1 MQTNN
6 TDSDEMNRD
15 TAAPPL
21 LNAIPESVIEA
32 MGLVMKEAEKA
43 ASEQLESAKVVL
55 ATDRAAF
62 EVQRANLE
70 TELSET
76 KTALAA
82 EKAAHQQAIDSSESL
97 RIAAQQHEEIV
108 NRLTRE
114 RDEAQALSQD
124 LKSEK
129 SDLQKGHQS
138 KGAELQQLNAQII
151 ELRHQ
156 LEDLQQ
162 SKTQLEAETARL
174 AEKDV
179 SAAQEQS
186 QLTLKNRELTTNL
199 IATKETLT
207 ATEKRRMET
216 VDRFKKAQLEI
227 FTLKAQVSDMVS
239 ELKLLKHAPP
249 PSVSPQ
255 E

>member
-1 MQTNN
+1 
-6 TDSDEMNRD
+6 MNGD

-21 LNAIPESVIEA
+21 LNAIPESVIAA

-43 ASEQLESAKVVL
+43 ASDQLESAKAGL

-76 KTALAA
+76 KAALAA
-82 EKAAHQQAIDSSESL
+82 EKAAHQQSIESSESL
-97 RIAAQQHEEIV
+97 QIAEQQHEEIV

-114 RDEAQALSQD
+114 RDEARALSQD

-138 KGAELQQLNAQII
+138 KGAELQQLSAQVI

-162 SKTQLEAETARL
+162 SKSQLEAETARL
-174 AEKDV
+174 TEKDV
-179 SAAQEQS
+179 SAEQEHAH
-186 QLTLKNRELTTNL
+186 LTLKNRKLTTDL

-227 FTLKAQVSDMVS
+227 FTLKAEVGDMVS
-239 ELKLLKHAPP
+239 ELKLLKQAPP
-249 PSVSPQ
+249 ASVPPQ

>member
-6 TDSDEMNRD
+6 TDSDEMDRD
-15 TAAPPL
+15 AVVPPVL
-21 LNAIPESVIEA
+21 KAIPESVLEA
-32 MGLVMKEAEKA
+32 MSLVMKEAEKA
-43 ASEQLESAKVVL
+43 ASDQFESAKAGL
-55 ATDRAAF
+55 ATDRATF
-62 EVQRANLE
+62 EAQRANLE

-76 KTALAA
+76 KAALAA
-82 EKAAHQQAIDSSESL
+82 EKAAHQQTNESSESL
-97 RIAAQQHEEIV
+97 HIAEQQHKEIV

-114 RDEAQALSQD
+114 RDEARALSQD

-138 KGAELQQLNAQII
+138 KGAELRQLNAQII
-151 ELRHQ
+151 ELRQQ

-162 SKTQLEAETARL
+162 SKSQLEAETARL

-179 SAAQEQS
+179 NAAQEHAR
-186 QLTLKNRELTTNL
+186 LMVENRKRDTDL

-207 ATEKRRMET
+207 ATEKRRIET

-227 FTLKAQVSDMVS
+227 FTLKAEVGDMVS
-239 ELKLLKHAPP
+239 ELKHLRRAPP
-249 PSVSPQ
+249 PSVPPQ